1 MPRHYGFVP
10 LIGVLFT
17 GGCSSPHFDAEAESR
32 KLLQRD
38 ADWAQ
43 AALVGKDVDKIVS
56 YWSDDAV
63 VIPQAQ
69 PIAEG
74 KQAIR
79 SFVIESLKTPG
90 FKIHWVSK
98 SVSFSPDGNLAYMRG
113 DNEITV
119 PGSDGVPMT
128 LPGRGITVWR
138 RQQDGQWRCVVDIWN
153 DPPQAASQK

>member
-1 MPRHYGFVP
+1 MLHRYG
-10 LIGVLFT
+10 LAALLGICLS
-17 GGCSSPHFDAEAESR
+17 GGCSSPHFDATESR
-32 KLLQRD
+32 TLLQRD

-43 AALVGKDVDKIVS
+43 AAFAGKDIERILS

-63 VIPQAQ
+63 VIPQGQ

-79 SFVIESLKTPG
+79 AFVSDSLKTPG

-98 SVSFSPDGNLAYMRG
+98 SVTFSPDGNLAYMRG

-119 PGSDGVPMT
+119 PGPNGAPMT

-138 RQQDGQWRCVVDIWN
+138 REQDGQWRCVVDIWN
-153 DPPQAASQK
+153 DPPPSVAQK